1 MMVVFV
7 LTCIAGFIA
16 MLGIVKYFVD
26 ELGKD

>member
-1 MMVVFV
+1 MMVFFV
-7 LTCIAGFIA
+7 LLSVAVFFS